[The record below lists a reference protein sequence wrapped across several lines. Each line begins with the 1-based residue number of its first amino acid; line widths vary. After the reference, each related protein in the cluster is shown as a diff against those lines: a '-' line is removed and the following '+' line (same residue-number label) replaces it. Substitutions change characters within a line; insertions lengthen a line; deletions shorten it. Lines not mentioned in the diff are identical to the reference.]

1 MRKQSWLILF
11 GIDGLINLFSIT
23 ANWHWL
29 TLVSK
34 SLLMPFLIAWFVS
47 NIPDNSRPRL
57 YVMAALFFSWLG
69 DVFLLVDEPKFFMAG
84 LASFLFAHL
93 LYIFFFAN
101 VIYTQTEK
109 QKWNPW
115 ISGAVYLYAIL
126 LFFFLRPH
134 LGALQT
140 PVFVYAATIATMLV
154 CSIQAFKNNGN
165 RQTYFCIAG
174 AALFVLSD
182 SLLATNKFYQPF
194 AGASFGVMLSYIMA
208 QYCIVRGAITYLSGN

>member
-11 GIDGLINLFSIT
+11 GVDSLIHLFSVT
-23 ANWHWL
+23 TSWHWL
-29 TLVSK
+29 ALISK
-34 SLLMPFLIAWFVS
+34 SLLMPFLMVWFIS
-47 NIPDNSRPRL
+47 NIPTNSRPRL
-57 YVMAALFFSWLG
+57 YVMAAIFCSWLG
-69 DVFLLVDEPKFFMAG
+69 DVFLLEEGPKFFMAG

-93 LYIFFFAN
+93 FYIFFFAN
-101 VIYTQTEK
+101 VISAQTEK
-109 QKWNPW
+109 SKWNPW
-115 ISGAVYLYAIL
+115 VSGAAYLYAIL

-134 LGALQT
+134 LGELQT
-140 PVFVYAATIATMLV
+140 PVFVYAVVIATMLV

-194 AGASFGVMLSYIMA
+194 EGASFGVMLSYIMA
-208 QYCIVRGAITYLSGN
+208 QYCIVRGAITYLSRN

>member
-11 GIDGLINLFSIT
+11 GIDGLVNLFSIT

-34 SLLMPFLIAWFVS
+34 SLLMPFLMVWFIL
-47 NIPDNSRPRL
+47 NIPGNSRPRL

-84 LASFLFAHL
+84 LASFLIAHL
-93 LYIFFFAN
+93 FYIFFFAN
-101 VIYTQTEK
+101 AISAQTEK
-109 QKWNPW
+109 PKWNPW
-115 ISGAVYLYAIL
+115 VSGAVYLYAVL
-126 LFFFLRPH
+126 LFFFLRSH
-134 LGALQT
+134 LGTLQM
-140 PVFVYAATIATMLV
+140 PVFVYAVVIATMLV
-154 CSIQAFKNNGN
+154 CSVQAFKNNGN
-165 RQTYFCIAG
+165 KQTYFCIAG

-194 AGASFGVMLSYIMA
+194 AGASFCVMLSYILA
-208 QYCIVRGAITYLSGN
+208 QYCIVRGAIAYLSRN